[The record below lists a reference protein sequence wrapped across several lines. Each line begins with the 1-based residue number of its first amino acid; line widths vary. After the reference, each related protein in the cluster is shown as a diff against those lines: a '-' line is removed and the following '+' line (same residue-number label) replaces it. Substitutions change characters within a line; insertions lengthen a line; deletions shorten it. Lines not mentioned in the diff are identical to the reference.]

1 MAEKLHMEAKMKL
14 ALHLKHVKHAKAVRA
29 MRYREEDRIRAME
42 RAAKEKAAQEAKRA
56 AL

>member
-1 MAEKLHMEAKMKL
+1 MEAKMKL